1 MDLLP
6 TSQSVVLTGYHLN
19 DDSTDGVANS
29 MKEVTESSS
38 PGRRCGQYTM
48 SQMHSKDTME
58 KPQYERSCSQDSLDE
73 LSMDDY
79 WSEVEHIQKTQEN
92 GQEEQEEVVVK
103 VPDEGEVEAEWL
115 KDAGLSGLVN
125 GDTQESIALLSTLT
139 RTQAEAVQRRVETFT
154 MTMRKKNKQQFPDVR
169 DIFSPQSDQTDE
181 LDYTESHGQRLP
193 VDLQASSTN
202 EASAA
207 ATNENEREDTT
218 EKMEGHLMNQATKDE
233 DIQHA
238 ADINLEI
245 SYSEQAANMKEKSRN
260 QKPKGEDDAS
270 LPNYRLPK
278 DKTGTTKAGDLAP
291 QDMKKVRSLALIE
304 LTALY
309 DTLGVDFKH
318 QKAIK
323 VKIRESGLF
332 GVPLPLLLEQDHKKV
347 PGTKVPLIFQ
357 KLVSH
362 IEDQGLNT
370 EGILRI
376 PGVASRI
383 KSLCEELEAKFY
395 EGTLNWENV
404 RQHDAVSILKL
415 FVRELPH
422 PLVTVEYLNAF
433 QAVQNLSS
441 RKLQLQALNL
451 LVLLLPN
458 QNRDTLKALL
468 EFLQRLIDNRES
480 NKMTLNNVSV
490 VMAPNLFMFKGYCS
504 KSSGKTQFAMAAGT
518 SNIMRYLIKYQD
530 LLWTVPKFIMN
541 QVRQQNIENHKKLS
555 KDKAMK
561 KLLKKMAYDKD
572 KHERNQTEKSLTDSV
587 TLQGV
592 IRVQAPSLSKVSM
605 AIQLTEELKAGDIL
619 ARFQQC
625 LSQSRITESANKEEV
640 CLYEIGGNIGERCLD
655 DDTYMKDLYQL
666 NPNAEW
672 VIKPRCQLSCFK
684 NR

>member
-1 MDLLP
+1 MN
-6 TSQSVVLTGYHLN
+6 QV
-19 DDSTDGVANS
+19 
-29 MKEVTESSS
+29 
-38 PGRRCGQYTM
+38 
-48 SQMHSKDTME
+48 HSRDTME
-58 KPQYERSCSQDSLDE
+58 KPQYERSYSQDSLDE

-79 WSEVEHIQKTQEN
+79 WSEVEHIQTTQEN
-92 GQEEQEEVVVK
+92 GQEEQEEVAMK

-115 KDAGLSGLVN
+115 KDAGLSGLVS

-154 MTMRKKNKQQFPDVR
+154 MTMKKKNKQHFPDVR
-169 DIFSPQSDQTDE
+169 DIFSPQ
-181 LDYTESHGQRLP
+181 
-193 VDLQASSTN
+193 ASSTN

-207 ATNENEREDTT
+207 ETDEHEKEDTT
-218 EKMEGHLMNQATKDE
+218 EKVEGQLNDLVTKDE
-233 DIQHA
+233 GIQHT

-245 SYSEQAANMKEKSRN
+245 SYSEQAANMKEKSSN
-260 QKPKGEDDAS
+260 INPKGEEDAS

-278 DKTGTTKAGDLAP
+278 EKTGTTKAGDLAP

-304 LTALY
+304 MTALY

-318 QKAIK
+318 HKAMK
-323 VKIRESGLF
+323 VKIREMGLF
-332 GVPLPLLLEQDHKKV
+332 GVPLSLLLEQDQKKV

-362 IEDQGLNT
+362 IEEEGLNT

-376 PGVASRI
+376 PGLASRI
-383 KSLCEELEAKFY
+383 KSLREELEAKFY
-395 EGTLNWENV
+395 EGNLNWENV
-404 RQHDAVSILKL
+404 RQHDAASILKL
-415 FVRELPH
+415 FIRELPH
-422 PLVTVEYLNAF
+422 PLVTLEYLDAF
-433 QAVQNLSS
+433 LAVQNLSS
-441 RKLQLQALNL
+441 RKHQLQALNL
-451 LVLLLPN
+451 LVLLLPD

-468 EFLQRLIDNRES
+468 EFLQRLKDNRES
-480 NKMTLNNVSV
+480 NKMTLNNISV

-504 KSSGKTQFAMAAGT
+504 KTNAKTQLAMAAGT
-518 SNIMRYLIKYQD
+518 SNIMRYLIKYQE
-530 LLWTVPKFIMN
+530 LLWTIPKFIMN
-541 QVRQQNIENHKKLS
+541 QVRQQNIANHKKLS
-555 KDKAMK
+555 KERAVK

-572 KHERNQTEKSLTDSV
+572 KHDRNQTERNLTDSV

-672 VIKPRCQLSCFK
+672 VIKPRCQGSCSK
-684 NR
+684 NRGQRD

>member
-19 DDSTDGVANS
+19 DDSTNGVVNS
-29 MKEVTESSS
+29 MKEETELSS
-38 PGRRCGQYTM
+38 PSRRCGQYTM
-48 SQMHSKDTME
+48 NQMHSKGTME

-92 GQEEQEEVVVK
+92 DQEEQEEVAVK
-103 VPDEGEVEAEWL
+103 VPDEGELEAEWL
-115 KDAGLSGLVN
+115 KDAGLSGLVS

-139 RTQAEAVQRRVETFT
+139 RTQSKAVQRRVEMFT
-154 MTMRKKNKQQFPDVR
+154 MTMKKKNKQHVPDVR
-169 DIFSPQSDQTDE
+169 DIFSPQ
-181 LDYTESHGQRLP
+181 
-193 VDLQASSTN
+193 ASTTN

-207 ATNENEREDTT
+207 ATEENEREDTT
-218 EKMEGHLMNQATKDE
+218 EKVEGQLVNLATKDE
-233 DIQHA
+233 GIQHT

-245 SYSEQAANMKEKSRN
+245 SYSEQAANMKEKSSN
-260 QKPKGEDDAS
+260 IKPKGEDDAS

-278 DKTGTTKAGDLAP
+278 DKTGTTKAGGLAA

-304 LTALY
+304 MTALF

-318 QKAIK
+318 HKAIK
-323 VKIRESGLF
+323 VKIREMGLF
-332 GVPLPLLLEQDHKKV
+332 GVPLSLLLEQDHKKV

-357 KLVSH
+357 KLISH
-362 IEDQGLNT
+362 IEEEGLNT

-376 PGVASRI
+376 PGLASRI

-404 RQHDAVSILKL
+404 RQHDAASILKL

-422 PLVTVEYLNAF
+422 PLVTLEYLDAF
-433 QAVQNLSS
+433 LAVQNLSS

-451 LVLLLPN
+451 LVLLLPD

-490 VMAPNLFMFKGYCS
+490 VMAPNLFMCKGYCS
-504 KSSGKTQFAMAAGT
+504 KSSAKTQFAMAAGT

-530 LLWTVPKFIMN
+530 LLWTIPKFIMN

-555 KDKAMK
+555 KEKAMK

-572 KHERNQTEKSLTDSV
+572 KHDRNQTEKSLTDSV

-625 LSQSRITESANKEEV
+625 FSQNRIPESANKEKV

-672 VIKPRCQLSCFK
+672 VIKPRCQ
-684 NR
+684 

>member
-1 MDLLP
+1 MNLLSP
-6 TSQSVVLTGYHLN
+6 SKSVVLTGYYLN
-19 DDSTDGVANS
+19 DETTDGVATS
-29 MKEVTESSS
+29 TKEEADLSSL
-38 PGRRCGQYTM
+38 GRRCGQYSM
-48 SQMHSKDTME
+48 NQMHSKNNMG
-58 KPQYERSCSQDSLDE
+58 KPHYERSFSQDSLDE

-92 GQEEQEEVVVK
+92 AHEEQEDVSVK
-103 VPDEGEVEAEWL
+103 VPDEGEVEAKWL

-125 GDTQESIALLSTLT
+125 GDTHESITLLSTLT

-154 MTMRKKNKQQFPDVR
+154 MTMRKKNKQPIPDVR
-169 DIFSPQSDQTDE
+169 DIFSQQVS
-181 LDYTESHGQRLP
+181 R
-193 VDLQASSTN
+193 TN
-202 EASAA
+202 EASG
-207 ATNENEREDTT
+207 ATADESELNDAT
-218 EKMEGHLMNQATKDE
+218 EKLKDQLISLKTKDE
-233 DIQHA
+233 GTQQT

-245 SYSEQAANMKEKSRN
+245 SYSEQAANMKEKLN
-260 QKPKGEDDAS
+260 TIKLKGEDDGS

-278 DKTGTTKAGDLAP
+278 DKTGTTKAGALAP

-304 LTALY
+304 MAALF
-309 DTLGVDFKH
+309 DTLGINFKH
-318 QKAIK
+318 HKAIK
-323 VKIRESGLF
+323 VKIKETGLF
-332 GVPLPLLLEQDHKKV
+332 GVPLSLLLEQDHKKV
-347 PGTKVPLIFQ
+347 PGTKVPLIIQ
-357 KLVSH
+357 KLISH
-362 IEDQGLNT
+362 IEEEGLNT

-376 PGVASRI
+376 PGLATRI

-404 RQHDAVSILKL
+404 RQHDAASILKL

-422 PLVTVEYLNAF
+422 PLVTLEYLDTF
-433 QAVQNLSS
+433 LAVQNLSS

-451 LVLLLPN
+451 LVLLLPD

-504 KSSGKTQFAMAAGT
+504 KSSAKTQFAMATGT

-541 QVRQQNIENHKKLS
+541 QVRQQNIEGHKKQS
-555 KDKAMK
+555 KEKAMK
-561 KLLKKMAYDKD
+561 KLLKKMSHDKD
-572 KHERNQTEKSLTDSV
+572 KHDRNHTERNLTDPV
-587 TLQGV
+587 TLQGA

-625 LSQSRITESANKEEV
+625 LGKTSSIPESSSKEEV

-666 NPNAEW
+666 NPKAEW
-672 VIKPRCQLSCFK
+672 VIKPRCQ
-684 NR
+684 